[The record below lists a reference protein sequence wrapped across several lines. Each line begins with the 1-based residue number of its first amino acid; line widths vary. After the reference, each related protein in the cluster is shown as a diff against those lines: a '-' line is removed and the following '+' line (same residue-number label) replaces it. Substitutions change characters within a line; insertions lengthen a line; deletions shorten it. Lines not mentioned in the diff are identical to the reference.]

1 MEATTSFSYCGSVFF
16 FFFNLDKK
24 ASKSSTKVSAMSCS
38 VLCSHSMY
46 VYMQYVYILR
56 ICLNRELYDAFA
68 VDCIL
73 ISVSINSVFLALN
86 RSERYGHVILTT
98 SEVRA
103 FNMKLKQKHQLKMF
117 VLQKVNKVQFI
128 FFLSLL
134 NVLVHQ
140 ATTNKKTWNHPS

>member
-1 MEATTSFSYCGSVFF
+1 
-16 FFFNLDKK
+16 
-24 ASKSSTKVSAMSCS
+24 MSCS

-140 ATTNKKTWNHPS
+140 ATTNKKT